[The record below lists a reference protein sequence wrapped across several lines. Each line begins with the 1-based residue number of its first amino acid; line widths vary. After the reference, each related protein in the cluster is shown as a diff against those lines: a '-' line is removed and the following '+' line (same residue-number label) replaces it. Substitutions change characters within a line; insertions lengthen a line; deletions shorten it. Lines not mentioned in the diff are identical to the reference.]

1 MITGIPYLN
10 EEYTVTFIR
19 ASASESSLMIMNVTI
34 NLTIDYIGYN
44 VLLQDIYI
52 HTYIHT
58 LFIPE
63 ADDNYY
69 IQIKLKRKYF

>member
-1 MITGIPYLN
+1 MSINKRTGQDRILAQNIIHKAVQINRNITYRIANIKTAL
-10 EEYTVTFIR
+10 R
-19 ASASESSLMIMNVTI
+19 SLRSSGT
-34 NLTIDYIGYN
+34 
-44 VLLQDIYI
+44 YI

>member
-1 MITGIPYLN
+1 MKEFYFKVEGQDT
-10 EEYTVTFIR
+10 
-19 ASASESSLMIMNVTI
+19 AKNVHT
-34 NLTIDYIGYN
+34 
-44 VLLQDIYI
+44 YI

>member
-1 MITGIPYLN
+1 MCQLDTGATCYAISH
-10 EEYTVTFIR
+10 R
-19 ASASESSLMIMNVTI
+19 
-34 NLTIDYIGYN
+34 NL
-44 VLLQDIYI
+44 VQLLQNGDPPIRKSNSQLKLFEGI
-52 HTYIHT
+52 LHTYIHT